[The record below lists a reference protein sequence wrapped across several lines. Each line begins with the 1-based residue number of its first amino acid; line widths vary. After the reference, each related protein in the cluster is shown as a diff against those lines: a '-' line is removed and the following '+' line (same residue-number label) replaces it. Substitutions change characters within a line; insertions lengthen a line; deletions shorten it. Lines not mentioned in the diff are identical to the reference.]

1 MTATMPEQ
9 SQTEPVSPAAGSL
22 AGSGAEAVPLTT
34 PVREGMPRVVV
45 TRGRVIA
52 SLVFVVGIVA
62 FLYFGLPKLVG
73 FSASF
78 KRLGE
83 GNAWWLAGAA
93 LLEFCSFCGY
103 VALFRAVFVHRS
115 SRIGWNAS
123 YQISLA
129 GLAATR
135 LFAAA
140 GAGGIALTAWALRRS
155 GMERRVVASRMI
167 AFMALLYGVY
177 MCALMIDGVGLY
189 LGLWPGQAP
198 FAITIVPAI
207 LGAVVIGMF
216 LLISLLPRDFDRL
229 MSARASG
236 QGLTGGIA
244 RRLATAPTAAARGV
258 RTALALIRNGDP
270 GLLGAIAWWGF
281 DIATL
286 WACFHAFGY
295 APHKGVIVMAY
306 FVGWIANT
314 LPLPGGIGGVEG
326 GLIGAFTAFGVG
338 VQPAVVAVL
347 AYRAFSFWLPTLPGA
362 VAYFQ
367 LRRTV
372 RSWEARESAE
382 AEAAAAATP

>member
-1 MTATMPEQ
+1 MAEQ
-9 SQTEPVSPAAGSL
+9 SQTERAAPAAG
-22 AGSGAEAVPLTT
+22 PLTGSRAAAPPQDAQT
-34 PVREGMPRVVV
+34 PEVMPRVVI
-45 TRGRVIA
+45 TRGRIIA
-52 SLVFVVGIVA
+52 SFVFVVGIVA
-62 FLYFGLPKLVG
+62 FLYLGLPKLVG
-73 FSASF
+73 FGASI
-78 KRLGE
+78 KRLDE
-83 GNAWWLAGAA
+83 GNGWWLGGAA
-93 LLEFCSFCGY
+93 VLEFLSFCGY

-123 YQISLA
+123 YQITMA

-155 GMERRVVASRMI
+155 GMERRLVASRMI

-177 MCALMIDGVGLY
+177 MGVLVIDGVGLY
-189 LGLWPGQAP
+189 VGLWPGGGP
-198 FAITIVPAI
+198 FAITMIPAFFG
-207 LGAVVIGMF
+207 LGVIALF
-216 LLISLLPRDFDRL
+216 LSISLLPRDFDRL
-229 MSARASG
+229 MSTQAAG
-236 QGLTGGIA
+236 TGFLGSIA
-244 RRLATAPTAAARGV
+244 RRLATGPTAAATGV
-258 RTALALIRNGDP
+258 RTAIALIRSGEP

-295 APHKGVIVMAY
+295 HPHTGVVVMAY
-306 FVGWIANT
+306 FIGWIGNT

-326 GLIGAFTAFGVG
+326 GLIGAFTVFGVS
-338 VQPAVVAVL
+338 VQGAVVAVL

-372 RSWEARESAE
+372 RSWESDGGFPLP
-382 AEAAAAATP
+382 AAP